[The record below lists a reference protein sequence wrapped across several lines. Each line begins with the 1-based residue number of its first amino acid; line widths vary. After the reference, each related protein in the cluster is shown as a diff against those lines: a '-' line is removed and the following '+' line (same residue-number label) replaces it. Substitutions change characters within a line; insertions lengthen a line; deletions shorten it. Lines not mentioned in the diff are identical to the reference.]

1 MFRRRSGRPIVR
13 TGVPDER
20 ATVCVRPC
28 RRCRIR
34 SVCGLHTYTGDS
46 HRPSDARYE
55 GHDFRIQ
62 QVLELVLVQ
71 IKVCIACASASPA
84 RGRGLC
90 VKRLTVELKVLRIK
104 GGDSG
109 LVLWVVLYG
118 ARVIASVSAWIA
130 RGMRRT
136 HVGCEVWVLEGLV
149 HGQSFL
155 RVECLRDANE
165 QLSEHEGVG
174 TNQRLGQEV
183 QRLRGRLREHGAEG
197 FPLLDGQRADVISRS
212 SRGDTVELLQSR
224 RACQRRAF
232 HEM

>member
-1 MFRRRSGRPIVR
+1 MFYIFPFISRFNTALCFVVAAGAPSSAQASRTSGQRSAS
-13 TGVPDER
+13 DR
-20 ATVCVRPC
+20 AADVGSGVCVRC
-28 RRCRIR
+28 I
-34 SVCGLHTYTGDS
+34 HTRAIVTV
-46 HRPSDARYE
+46 PSDARYE

-71 IKVCIACASASPA
+71 IKVCIARASANPA
-84 RGRGLC
+84 CDRKLG

-130 RGMRRT
+130 REMRRT
-136 HVGCEVWVLEGLV
+136 HVGREVWVLEGLV

-155 RVECLRDANE
+155 RVECLRDASE
-165 QLSEHEGVG
+165 RSSEHEGVG

-183 QRLRGRLREHGAEG
+183 QRLGGRLREHGAEG
-197 FPLLDGQRADVISRS
+197 FPLLDG
-212 SRGDTVELLQSR
+212 
-224 RACQRRAF
+224 
-232 HEM
+232 